1 MNHWFYLATAI
12 VTEVIATSALKASE
26 GFSKP
31 LPSVVVVIGYLV
43 SFYFLSLTLKT
54 IPVGIAYAIWSG
66 VGIVLQHD
74 RTLTA
79 FDKRLTSHHWVFFC
93 LTAVRE
99 ALETAGH
106 TFSLRKILSTSLYSG

>member
-1 MNHWFYLATAI
+1 MNHWVYLITAI

-31 LPSVVVVIGYLV
+31 LPSVIVVIGYLV

-66 VGIVLQHD
+66 VGIVLISVVAWLLYGQKLD
-74 RTLTA
+74 LPTLIGMGMIMA
-79 FDKRLTSHHWVFFC
+79 GVMVINLFSK
-93 LTAVRE
+93 
-99 ALETAGH
+99 TAGH
-106 TFSLRKILSTSLYSG
+106 